1 MNPNLKSIDELE
13 VYLAKGLQLAH
24 AGAQL
29 NTPDIEK
36 AYNAVV
42 NNDATVNKALDTAEV
57 GGGFEFVPTA
67 FSANL
72 INQVRLELKISSV
85 FQHIYMPAPTYKIP
99 VEVGPAQAYIVPE
112 NTADTGQTAIPAS
125 QPGTGQITLNS
136 VSMGALVRMSKELD
150 QDSIA
155 PMVPFIQR
163 NLLRGL
169 AQGLETAIV
178 NGDVTATHQD
188 SNVSAANDP
197 QKAWPGL
204 RKLAIGSGWKIDNGG
219 GAITLTQMR
228 RVRALMGIYGYN
240 QEELVWIV
248 GPATYQQMLNIPE
261 ANTLDKFGP
270 QATVLVGEMT
280 KIDGIPVI
288 VSPFMKENLSA
299 SGAYDGTTVNRGT
312 AILVHREAFLI
323 GDRQTIE
330 LDQDNTPKELRQL
343 KLLAD
348 MRVAF
353 QATYPVAGNSTVGIL
368 YNIGL

>member
-1 MNPNLKSIDELE
+1 MTTPLKTVGELSD
-13 VYLAKGLQLAH
+13 YLAKSLQLAH
-24 AGAQL
+24 AAARL

-36 AYNAVV
+36 AFAVV
-42 NNDATVNKALDTAEV
+42 QGESVTKAMDTAEV
-57 GGGFEFVPTA
+57 AGGFEFVPTN
-67 FSANL
+67 FSPDV
-72 INQVRLELKISSV
+72 INQVRLELKVSSI
-85 FQHIYMPAPTYKIP
+85 FQHIYMPTPTYKIP
-99 VEVGPAQAYIVPE
+99 VEVGPATAYIVPE

-125 QPGTGQITLNS
+125 QPGTGQITLTS
-136 VSMGALVRMSKELD
+136 VSMGAMTRISKELD

-169 AQGLETAIV
+169 AAGLETAII
-178 NGDVTATHQD
+178 NGDVSATHQD
-188 SNVSAANDP
+188 ADVTASNATA
-197 QKAWPGL
+197 KAFPGL
-204 RKLAIGSGWKIDNGG
+204 RKLALSNNVKIDNGG
-219 GAITLTQMR
+219 GAITLFNMR

-240 QEELVWIV
+240 QTELVWIV

-261 ANTLDKFGP
+261 VSTLDKFGP

-288 VSPFMKENLSA
+288 VSPFMRETLNA
-299 SGAYDGTTVNRGT
+299 SGVYDGTTVNRGV
-312 AILVHREAFLI
+312 AILAHREAFI
-323 GDRQTIE
+323 VGDRQTIE
-330 LDQDNTPKELRQL
+330 LDQDNTPKELRQI

-353 QATYPVAGNSTVGIL
+353 AASFPVSANPTVGAL